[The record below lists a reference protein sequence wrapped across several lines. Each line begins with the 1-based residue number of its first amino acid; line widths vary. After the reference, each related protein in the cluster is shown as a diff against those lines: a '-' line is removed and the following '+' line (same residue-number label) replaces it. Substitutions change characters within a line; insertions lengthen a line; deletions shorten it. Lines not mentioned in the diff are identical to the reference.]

1 MGKAEQESDRGSV
14 CWKLHKTRE
23 EGTMGFYERLLQEAA
38 QEAEVNPERE
48 EQRRRQARK
57 CQRMQA
63 YVNSRRRAVIDEGG
77 YVTAEEVQRDQERQL
92 ADLQALRG
100 LVSGG
105 VRSMGASYRL
115 AWLRRKY
122 PVEYAHLRDI
132 EISSE

>member
-1 MGKAEQESDRGSV
+1 MG
-14 CWKLHKTRE
+14 L
-23 EGTMGFYERLLQEAA
+23 YERLLQEAA
-38 QEAEVNPERE
+38 QEVEGNPERE
-48 EQRRRQARK
+48 EQRRRQANKR
-57 CQRMQA
+57 QRMQTYIA
-63 YVNSRRRAVIDEGG
+63 RRRGRVTDEGG
-77 YVTAEEVQRDQERQL
+77 YVTSQEIKVEQDRHL

-105 VRSMGASYRL
+105 VRSMGASFRL